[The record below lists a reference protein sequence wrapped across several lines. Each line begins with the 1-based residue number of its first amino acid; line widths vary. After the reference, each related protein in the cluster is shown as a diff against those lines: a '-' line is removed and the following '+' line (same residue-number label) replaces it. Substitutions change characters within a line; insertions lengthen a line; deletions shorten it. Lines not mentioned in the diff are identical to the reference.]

1 MISWRYASRVLSRT
15 FDYSGRA
22 SRAEFWSW
30 MRLLF
35 SVLLVSS
42 AAWAAIEMLLARSV
56 PGFGM
61 MVFSVLAYSVILFA
75 VVGFLPTLALTVRR
89 LHDTGRSGG
98 VVVAWF
104 VVPLLPW
111 IVFLGIGF
119 VTLASALV
127 GGDPSVIPT
136 YASLGVAIAVTL
148 AVACWATWLLSRN
161 GDDGVNIFGEA
172 PPQAW
177 Q

>member
-1 MISWRYASRVLSRT
+1 MTSWRYVSRVLSRM

-22 SRAEFWSW
+22 SRVEFWWW

-35 SVLLVSS
+35 CVLPVLSV
-42 AAWAAIEMLLARSV
+42 AWVAIEMLLARSV
-56 PGFGM
+56 PSLGM

-104 VVPLLPW
+104 VLPLFAW
-111 IVFLGIGF
+111 IVFLGVGF
-119 VTLASALV
+119 VTLSIGLV

-136 YASLGVAIAVTL
+136 YASLGIAIAVTL

-172 PPQAW
+172 PRREW

>member
-1 MISWRYASRVLSRT
+1 MTSWRYVSRVLSRT

-35 SVLLVSS
+35 RVLLVSS
-42 AAWAAIEMLLARSV
+42 AAWVTIVMLFAQSV
-56 PGFGM
+56 PALGM
-61 MVFSVLAYSVILFA
+61 LVFSVLANWVTLFA

-89 LHDTGRSGG
+89 LHDTGRGG
-98 VVVAWF
+98 GLVVAWF
-104 VVPLLPW
+104 VVPLLAW

-119 VTLASALV
+119 VILGLALV
-127 GGDPSVIPT
+127 GAGPSGVPL
-136 YASLGVAIAVTL
+136 YASLGVAVVVTL
-148 AVACWATWLLSRN
+148 AVVCWAAWLLSRN